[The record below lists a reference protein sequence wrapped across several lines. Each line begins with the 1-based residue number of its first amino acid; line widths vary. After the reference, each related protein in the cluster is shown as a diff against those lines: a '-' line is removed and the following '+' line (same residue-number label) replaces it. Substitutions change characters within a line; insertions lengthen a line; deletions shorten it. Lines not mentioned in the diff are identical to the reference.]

1 MKKLVLCMTFVLGFA
16 VVVQAQCET
25 DKLLE
30 KVLLVQFAEEADID
44 AYDMAEF
51 LSGYAQYRDAMDMM
65 EKNLADAR
73 SGLEAAIA
81 AGDSTA
87 ISSKM
92 RAMMAADKAIFD
104 AKQAAVS
111 EASMLLDSAAAAK
124 LALIVA
130 DLPKAKK
137 ALQDSLL
144 PKAPCAMPAAACAAP
159 AADAAAVPVAA
170 TATPEEEVMA
180 AVNDIIAAIK
190 AGEVEKVLGFISE
203 DFYQPQVG
211 DKEAVKEYAKM
222 GKDMGYLD
230 DVPATIKQYE
240 AELSLEDT
248 EVELKDGEA
257 TVYPIDAITNQG
269 SATVELVL
277 KKEADGTWRV
287 IGGDAY
293 GI

>member
-277 KKEADGTWRV
+277 KKEADGTWRI

>member
-81 AGDSTA
+81 VGDSTA

-144 PKAPCAMPAAACAAP
+144 PKAPCTMPAAACAAP

-257 TVYPIDAITNQG
+257 TVYPIDATTNQG

-277 KKEADGTWRV
+277 KKEADGTWRI

>member
-81 AGDSTA
+81 VGDSTA